1 MYNRKEYLVMGK
13 VFVHGLGQTSESRNA
28 VLLSMEETEKC
39 VCPNLV
45 EGVKNQNVHY
55 KNLYNAF

>member
-1 MYNRKEYLVMGK
+1 MGK